1 MKAKDKG
8 KLDDLVSKT
17 KPQKTGEASG
27 ATLYK
32 DGNTVFAVK
41 DDLIV
46 FANDEAQLKSA
57 LARADGDDHLDEN
70 TFNEGLSGLPDTGAR
85 AGLRGRRGA
94 AEARPERERTRAAS
108 SGSPRSARSA
118 RR

>member
-1 MKAKDKG
+1 MSKA
-8 KLDDLVSKT
+8 

-32 DGNTVFAVK
+32 DGDTVFAVK

-57 LARADGDDHLDEN
+57 LSTPMG
-70 TFNEGLSGLPDTGAR
+70 TTTST
-85 AGLRGRRGA
+85 RRPSTTA
-94 AEARPERERTRAAS
+94 
-108 SGSPRSARSA
+108 
-118 RR
+118 